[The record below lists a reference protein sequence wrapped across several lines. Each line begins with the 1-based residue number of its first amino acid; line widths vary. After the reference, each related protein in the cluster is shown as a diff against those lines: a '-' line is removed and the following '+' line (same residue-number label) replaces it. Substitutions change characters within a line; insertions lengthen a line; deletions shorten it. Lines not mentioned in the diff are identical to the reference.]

1 MEKRPRIVPTALI
14 YALLAIRGS
23 LGNKGMTG
31 PEQHGSSC
39 RCVPD
44 QWEGVLSS
52 VEREFDMKEETTDTL
67 ENNIRVHYDFVNRR
81 CAMTDLNTGKKAF
94 VDYQLVSIPLPFH
107 THFVAFLKE
116 NLPNDNVQ

>member
-1 MEKRPRIVPTALI
+1 MERRLRLVPTALI

-23 LGNKGMTG
+23 LGNNGATTRL
-31 PEQHGSSC
+31 EHGSSC

-52 VEREFDMKEETTDTL
+52 VEREFDMKDETTETL
-67 ENNIRVHYDFVNRR
+67 ENSIRVHYDFVNRR

-94 VDYQLVSIPLPFH
+94 IDYQLVSIPLPFF
-107 THFVAFLKE
+107 TLI
-116 NLPNDNVQ
+116 